1 MVVSTPVIFSCENC
15 YALGSPS
22 KLLDFNV
29 EVELLEKNY
38 QENTKCKFGVFSF
51 IPTNYINILDMY
63 SGLFSKLV
71 VYLKVWLYQ
80 TTFIEFL
87 RITLHQIPGYNGT
100 NID

>member
-1 MVVSTPVIFSCENC
+1 MFVSTPVIFSCENF

-22 KLLDFNV
+22 KLLDSNV
-29 EVELLEKNY
+29 EVELLEKKY

-71 VYLKVWLYQ
+71 VYLKV
-80 TTFIEFL
+80 
-87 RITLHQIPGYNGT
+87 
-100 NID
+100 